1 MKKYILVLFA
11 LILMCPIFAN
21 AQTGVTVKSIEKITE
36 ETSTSV
42 EELTPPKAEGLT
54 INVDVKFK
62 NVNDKI
68 KYKVVVENKDK
79 EDYQLNTGKEFNA
92 STYIKYTYD
101 FDNGSNILKANTTKT
116 MYVTLTYAKEVP
128 ENEFKADGTYEEKN
142 DMAIG
147 VLREEDNPTTGRE
160 EMVVI
165 GVVLAL
171 IVVVGFVMVKN
182 RQTKY
187 LVITLG
193 ALLVLVPTVN
203 ALKEITITMNT
214 KIVIEKESEFCVY
227 KKTPNNS
234 LNGVTVRGQT
244 ELDTEVA
251 YYKYTPGMKF
261 SDYAAKNDDL
271 PQINQFIKGGWEP
284 IDACYNAL
292 DEKQNNGEEITDEE
306 WAACDALADAAVTQY
321 ESNEDLMNA
330 LIKPKTE
337 GCYDFHEMVAA
348 TSY

>member
-1 MKKYILVLFA
+1 MKKYILGLFA
-11 LILMCPIFAN
+11 LILMCPIFAK

-68 KYKVVVENKDK
+68 KYKVIVENKDK

-92 STYIKYTYD
+92 STYIKYTYE

-147 VLREEDNPTTGRE
+147 VLKEEDNPTTGRE

-171 IVVVGFVMVKN
+171 IVVIGFVMIKN

-214 KIVIEKESEFCVY
+214 KIVIEKRAEFCVY
-227 KKTPNNS
+227 RKPVDNEPK
-234 LNGVTVRGQT
+234 GVNVGSQSS
-244 ELDTEVA
+244 ELQVD

-261 SDYAAKNDDL
+261 SDYVVKNNNL
-271 PQINQFIKGGWEP
+271 PQINSFIKGGWEP

-306 WAACDALADAAVTQY
+306 WDACYALEDAAVTLY
-321 ESNEDLMNA
+321 ESNEDLMNS

-337 GCYDFHEMVAA
+337 GCYDYHDKGVN
-348 TSY
+348 

>member
-1 MKKYILVLFA
+1 MKKYILGLFA

-171 IVVVGFVMVKN
+171 IVVVGFVMIKN

-227 KKTPNNS
+227 KPKLLRRDGNDTTEDENS
-234 LNGVTVRGQT
+234 NIN
-244 ELDTEVA
+244 

-261 SDYAAKNDDL
+261 SDYVAKNDDL
-271 PQINQFIKGGWEP
+271 PQINEFIEGGWEP

-292 DEKQNNGEEITDEE
+292 DADNATEEE

-321 ESNEDLMNA
+321 ESNGDLMNA

-337 GCYDFHEMVAA
+337 GCYDYQELE
-348 TSY
+348 